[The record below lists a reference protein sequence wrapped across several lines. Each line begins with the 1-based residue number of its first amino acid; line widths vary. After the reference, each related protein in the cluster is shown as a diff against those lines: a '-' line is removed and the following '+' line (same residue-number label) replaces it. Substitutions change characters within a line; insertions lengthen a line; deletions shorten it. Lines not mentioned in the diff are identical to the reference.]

1 MKKAWILPA
10 LVLLFSCTGR
20 TEKPAVNG
28 IMIDCARL
36 LEKQDY
42 YYRLVDF
49 MSEWNMNTLLLH
61 FSDDHGLS
69 VAIPGYEKLA
79 HPHAFTP
86 EDTRKFT
93 QYAAKRGIDVIPE
106 LEVFG
111 HTRYITDYPDYARLF
126 LGDRSGTISFNAIDP
141 LNPESVALMKN
152 MIEKTAA
159 LFPSGFLHIG
169 CDEVNLAPLGLDDK
183 KAEAKIWT
191 DYVNAMIAAVYERGK
206 MPMIWSDHLRK
217 DTLIAQNLRKDVVV
231 VEWNYVPDYRPGNL
245 NDLNEMGYRSLI
257 MAPSI
262 SCYLLRVLPSRPGLQ
277 NVNAMAASVRDSTAD
292 GMINTIWLPMRYIQD
307 VMWYGIAYGAYL
319 IESAE
324 PMDLQAFHRRFSRKV
339 FGRRPNKALYN
350 YLEQWPDQHLDYRI
364 YGALARGETDFSQSP
379 ENMKN
384 IREVQQLSVRL
395 KAERPDFRPRRNTEI
410 LESMYLATD
419 VMYVL
424 SRGLLILSG
433 EVFLPQ
439 EKSEWR
445 NDLAAVTDAVDAD
458 WDRGRYADDPAKY
471 AAKFPNQESSHL
483 LILLKK
489 LAAYADEQIPAAEY
503 RQTDFTEHQS
513 GL

>member
-1 MKKAWILPA
+1 MKKTLMLLP
-10 LVLLFSCTGR
+10 LILLFACADR
-20 TEKPAVNG
+20 TERSPVNG

-36 LEKQDY
+36 LEKQEY

-49 MSEWNMNTLLLH
+49 MSEWKMNTLLLH

-86 EDTRKFT
+86 EDIRKFT
-93 QYAAKRGIDVIPE
+93 EYAAARGIDVIPE

-111 HTRYITDYPDYARLF
+111 HTRYITDHPDYAHLF

-141 LNPESVALMKN
+141 LNPESIALMKD

-169 CDEVNLAPLGLDDK
+169 CDEVNLAPLGIDDK
-183 KAEAKIWT
+183 VAEAKIWT
-191 DYVNAMIAAVYERGK
+191 DYVNTMIGAVHEQGK
-206 MPMIWSDHLRK
+206 IPMIWSDHLRK
-217 DTLIAQNLRKDVVV
+217 DELIAQNLRKDVVV

-245 NDLNEMGYRSLI
+245 NDFNEMDYRSVI

-277 NVNAMAASVRDSTAD
+277 NVDAMAASVRDGTAT
-292 GMINTIWLPMRYIQD
+292 GMINTIWLPMRYIRD
-307 VMWYGIAYGAYL
+307 AMWYGIAYSAYL
-319 IESAE
+319 IESAK
-324 PMDLQAFHRRFSRKV
+324 PMDLQAFHRHFSRKV
-339 FGRRPNKALYN
+339 FGRRANTALHD

-364 YGALARGETDFSQSP
+364 YGALARGKTDFSQNR

-384 IREVQQLSVRL
+384 IREVYRLSARL
-395 KAERPDFRPRRNTEI
+395 KAERPDFHPRRNAQI
-410 LESMYLATD
+410 LESMYLSTD

-424 SRGLLILSG
+424 SEGLLILSG
-433 EVFLPQ
+433 EPFMPQ
-439 EKSEWR
+439 QKAEWR
-445 NDLAAVTDAVDAD
+445 EMLSAVIETVDAD

-471 AAKFPNQESSHL
+471 VAKFPNQESSHL

-489 LAAYADEQIPAAEY
+489 LAAYADARIPAAEY
-503 RQTDFTEHQS
+503 RQSDFTEYQAEF
-513 GL
+513 

>member
-1 MKKAWILPA
+1 MKKIKILFP
-10 LVLLFSCTGR
+10 LLLLLSCGERNDQT
-20 TEKPAVNG
+20 VNG
-28 IMIDCARL
+28 IMIDCSRL

-79 HPHAFTP
+79 HPHAFNP
-86 EDTRKFT
+86 EDIRKFT

-111 HTRYITDYPDYARLF
+111 HTRYITDHPDYAHLF
-126 LGDRSGTISFNAIDP
+126 LGDRSGSISFNAIDP
-141 LNPESVALMKN
+141 LNPEALALMKD
-152 MIEKTAA
+152 MIAKTAV
-159 LFPSGFLHIG
+159 LFPSRFLHIG
-169 CDEVNLAPLGLDDK
+169 CDEVNLAPLGIDDK
-183 KAEAKIWT
+183 EAEAKIWT
-191 DYVNAMIAAVYERGK
+191 DYVNTMIAAVHESGK

-217 DTLIAQNLRKDVVV
+217 DTAIAHNLRKDVMI
-231 VEWNYVPDYRPGNL
+231 VEWNYVPDYLPGNL
-245 NDLNEMGYRSLI
+245 NDFNEMGYRSVI

-262 SCYLLRVLPSRPGLQ
+262 SCYLLRVLPSRPGLR
-277 NVNAMAASVRDSTAD
+277 NVEAMAASVRDGTAD

-307 VMWYGIAYGAYL
+307 AMWYGIAFGAHL
-319 IESAE
+319 VESGKE
-324 PMDLQAFHRRFSRKV
+324 MDLNVFHRRFVRKT
-339 FGRRPNKALYN
+339 FGRPADKALRN

-364 YGALARGETDFSQSP
+364 YGALARGKTDFSQNP

-384 IREVQQLSVRL
+384 VREVHRLSTRL
-395 KAERPDFRPRRNTEI
+395 KAERPDFRPRRNSEI
-410 LESMYLATD
+410 LGSMYLATD

-424 SRGLLILSG
+424 SEGLLILSG
-433 EVFLPQ
+433 EAFMPQ
-439 EKSEWR
+439 QKAEWR
-445 NDLAAVTDAVDAD
+445 ETLSAVIEAVDAG

-503 RQTDFTEHQS
+503 RQTDFTGH
-513 GL
+513 